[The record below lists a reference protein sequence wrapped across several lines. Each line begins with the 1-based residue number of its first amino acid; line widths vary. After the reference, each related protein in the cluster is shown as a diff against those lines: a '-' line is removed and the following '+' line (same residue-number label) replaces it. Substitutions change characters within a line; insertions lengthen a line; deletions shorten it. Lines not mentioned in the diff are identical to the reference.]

1 VKAHWAYTEII
12 GAHSSPAYARYA
24 GVDALRAKRGA
35 TVPFG
40 ALSEPERAA
49 LVVAWH
55 GVRAHYFE
63 RYFATVLG
71 YRVAHWTRPQ
81 LLSVRVPPRLDTT
94 QSHYP
99 TLLHFFSTQ
108 ADHPDDPRNAEK
120 EGIQSSRMANRSFSA
135 STTLSPSSETGCTAR
150 GHSRCLPCPRQ
161 SKPMFRCRSSE
172 AALAQFPAPTSL
184 LPKMKLPG
192 ARPGALS
199 RKR

>member
-1 VKAHWAYTEII
+1 VKVIAEPALIPVQDVKAHWAYTEII

-120 EGIQSSRMANRSFSA
+120 EGITIQPDGEPLILGLHNSEPIIGDGLHRARTFQMSA
-135 STTLSPSSETGCTAR
+135 LPTTIQVYVPVPVE
-150 GHSRCLPCPRQ
+150 
-161 SKPMFRCRSSE
+161 
-172 AALAQFPAPTSL
+172 
-184 LPKMKLPG
+184 
-192 ARPGALS
+192 
-199 RKR
+199 